1 MDSFTITFTGMEP
14 ELKSVFFPPIELNGD
29 YVIGLVDFQS
39 YNSIFNVKKPLNTL
53 TYYKMHKIITPKGEV
68 TIDKL
73 NQALDGKVEVI
84 IQNKVALIN
93 TKVKLIFYKGL
104 VPKLNKLKDTKLT
117 IGEGEDVYYYDH
129 KAPNVI
135 EIAEGTYEV
144 FELAKEIQK
153 QVPDF
158 VLIADNKTMKATLH
172 SSHVFDFTKP
182 CLGSE
187 LLGFKG
193 FSTPDIAFKSI
204 NKININ
210 NVNVIRVK
218 CNIANG
224 SYLNGDKSHTIHSF
238 YPEAPPGYKIIEVP
252 RNIIYFPVNKRSL
265 DVVSITFADQRD
277 RPIDFNGEETTITCH
292 IKKI

>member
-1 MDSFTITFTGMEP
+1 MDSFTITFSGTKP

-53 TYYKMHKIITPKGEV
+53 TYYTIQKITTPKGEV
-68 TIDKL
+68 TVDEL
-73 NQALDGKVEVI
+73 NEALDGKVEVK
-84 IQNKVALIN
+84 IQNKQALIN
-93 TKVKLIFYKGL
+93 TKVKLIFYRGL

-117 IGEGEDVYYYDH
+117 ILEGEDLYYYDH

-135 EIAEGTYEV
+135 EITEGTYEV

-153 QVPDF
+153 QLQDF

-172 SSHVFDFTKP
+172 SKHVFDFTKP
-182 CLGSE
+182 CLGTV
-187 LLGFKG
+187 LLGFHG
-193 FSTPDIAFKSI
+193 MSTPDIPFQSV

-210 NVNVIRVK
+210 NINVIRVK

-265 DVVSITFADQRD
+265 DVVSITFADQHD
-277 RPIDFNGEETTITCH
+277 EPIDFNGEETTITCH